1 MPVPEAI
8 RRLAFAAARRLP
20 PGAVRAINLA
30 RGIDAPRPVDLPPGR
45 RVAVVA
51 PHPDDELVG
60 VGGTLAKHRAAG
72 HQVLVVMVTSGEA
85 SASFAGQDSDSA
97 RSQRESEA
105 LRALTEVGI
114 NGSDLVFLR
123 IPEKSLT
130 ESDSTQSTPSQSNL
144 PESAGAQSALPQS
157 ALPQSA
163 PPQSAVARLAAALSG
178 FRPDL
183 VYSPSPGDAH
193 AGHAAV
199 ARMVSAA
206 VAGLD
211 SVDHVAL
218 YEVMTPIYPS
228 VVVDIS
234 AHIDDKRA
242 GLGKYSSALA
252 SFDIVRIAESLSAY
266 RSLHALHGRGYAEAF
281 TLLRPSE
288 FADLVARSN

>member
-72 HQVLVVMVTSGEA
+72 HQVRVVMVTSGEA

-105 LRALTEVGI
+105 LRALAEVGF
-114 NGSDLVFLR
+114 NGNDLVFLR
-123 IPEKSLT
+123 IPERSLT
-130 ESDSTQSTPSQSNL
+130 ESDSPQSTRSESVRSPSTL
-144 PESAGAQSALPQS
+144 PQSALPQS

-163 PPQSAVARLAAALSG
+163 VAQLAAVLSD

-183 VYSPSPGDAH
+183 VYSPSPDDAH

-234 AHIDDKRA
+234 AHIDAKRA
-242 GLGKYSSALA
+242 GLGQYSSALA

-266 RSLHALHGRGYAEAF
+266 RSVHALHGRGYAEAF

-288 FADLVARSN
+288 LADLVARSN

>member
-20 PGAVRAINLA
+20 PGAVRAINMA

-72 HQVLVVMVTSGEA
+72 HQVRLVMVTSGEA
-85 SASFAGQDSDSA
+85 SASFAGQDPDSA

-105 LRALTEVGI
+105 LRALAEVGF
-114 NGSDLVFLR
+114 NGNDLVFLR
-123 IPEKSLT
+123 IPERSLT
-130 ESDSTQSTPSQSNL
+130 ESDSTQSTPSPSTL
-144 PESAGAQSALPQS
+144 PKSVLAQSAGALSAG
-157 ALPQSA
+157 AL
-163 PPQSAVARLAAALSG
+163 SAVAQLAAALSG
-178 FRPDL
+178 FQPDL

-218 YEVMTPIYPS
+218 YEVMTPIYPT

-234 AHIDDKRA
+234 AHIDAKRA
-242 GLGKYSSALA
+242 GLRQYSSALA
-252 SFDIVRIAESLSAY
+252 SFDIVRIADSLSAY
-266 RSLHALHGRGYAEAF
+266 RSVHALHGRGYAEAF

-288 FADLVARSN
+288 FADLVARRS